1 MATRKQ
7 KAVVEQILA
16 NPSISY
22 RKAMLNAG
30 YAAATVVDP
39 QNVLASKG
47 FAELAAE
54 MLPEDRLLDVAR
66 DGLDAMK
73 ITRDKFGD
81 KYEDPDHYARHQF
94 LETALRI
101 RNLAQRAE
109 TPLGDVHI
117 QVINYAEV
125 EPKAESRAVEVT
137 AKAVEVDPPS
147 ERAER
152 S

>member
-7 KAVVEQILA
+7 KEVVKQILA

-30 YAAATVVDP
+30 YAPATIVDP

-54 MLPEDRLLDVAR
+54 YLPEDRLLDVAR
-66 DGLDAMK
+66 DGLDAMRV
-73 ITRDKFGD
+73 TRDKFGD

-101 RNLAQRAE
+101 RNLAQKAE

-117 QVINYAEV
+117 QVINYAGT
-125 EPKAESRAVEVT
+125 AESTETIEPITVKAT
-137 AKAVEVDPPS
+137 PAKKS
-147 ERAER
+147 KQ
-152 S
+152 